1 MQYMS
6 HFVAFSS
13 SERNEIKKK
22 KLKKTEYKTKMCEV
36 SLKQGDFRGKVF
48 VVTVK
53 QLIIVEHMVVLSR
66 TILCIRN
73 LR

>member
-1 MQYMS
+1 MQLYVS

-13 SERNEIKKK
+13 SERNEIKK

-53 QLIIVEHMVVLSR
+53 QLIVVEYMVVLSR